1 MGVSYESLVSPAL
14 KISLAA
20 VAIAIILL
28 AADITISNEQQQLTG
43 QQAAI
48 TQNPTLFQSARD
60 SFRVQVPQGW
70 VIHDVNNTGFIL
82 ATEVLEDYGILAQ
95 LCPEGQQAQQ
105 AAFSNVSTGG
115 ADNRSCQ
122 QAREEL
128 VHVIRY
134 PNLGARLGLTSDDIF
149 AIINRD
155 TIPNAILA
163 YQTQKLQEAGYRDI
177 QIVNSTDTTIN
188 VDISTGLNNNNN
200 NNNNAIAGTT
210 ATTTTTRVPAK
221 LVAMTYSTNL
231 APNETRIGYFILTAT
246 AATPRNLG
254 MITGYSIFYE
264 GNSVAQTVSS
274 SSSVAPPPPPT
285 PFPAAARQIFGSFE
299 LIAAPAEPLTVE
311 ITSSDTEGQVAPAT
325 FDFEANVTGGMEPY
339 TIRWDFDDG
348 DSDEE
353 ESDDDDNDVDHTF
366 DVAGTYTVSAT
377 VTDSTGRTVSDSIL
391 ITVEAPPPLTA
402 VEIISSDTQ
411 GVVPATFDF
420 EANVTGGT
428 VPYTY
433 SWDFGDGSI
442 ETDDDET
449 VDHTFDVADT
459 YNVDLTVTDSTGRTV
474 SDSILI
480 TVEAPPPLTAVE
492 IISSD
497 TQGVVPATFDF
508 EANVTG
514 GTVPYTYSWD
524 FGDGSIETDDDET
537 VDHTF
542 DVADTY
548 NVDLT
553 VTDSTGRTV
562 SDSILITV
570 EAPPPLTA
578 VEIIS
583 SDTQGVVPATFDFE
597 ANVTGGTV
605 PYTYSWDFGDG
616 SIETDDDETVDH
628 TFDVA
633 DTYNVDLTVTDSTG
647 RTVSDSILITVEAPP
662 PLTAVEIISSD
673 TQGVVPATFDFEAN
687 VTGGTVPY
695 TYSWDFGDGS
705 IETDDDETV
714 DHTFDVADT
723 YNVDLTVTDST
734 GRTVSDSILI
744 TVEAPPPLTAVE
756 IISSD
761 TQGVV
766 PATFD
771 FEANVTGGTV
781 PYTYSWDFGDGSVE
795 S

>member
-28 AADITISNEQQQLTG
+28 AADITITNAQQQQLTS

-70 VIHDVNNTGFIL
+70 VIHDVKNSGFIL
-82 ATEVLEDYGILAQ
+82 AAEVLEGYGILAQ

-105 AAFSNVSTGG
+105 AAFSNVSSGG
-115 ADNRSCQ
+115 ANNGSCQ

-155 TIPNAILA
+155 TIPNAILT
-163 YQTQKLQEAGYRDI
+163 YQIQKLQEAGYRDI
-177 QIVNSTDTTIN
+177 QIVNSTDTAIN

-200 NNNNAIAGTT
+200 NNDNNAIAAAT
-210 ATTTTTRVPAK
+210 ATTTTATTRVPAK

-274 SSSVAPPPPPT
+274 GSSVAPPPT
-285 PFPAAARQIFGSFE
+285 PFPAAARQVFGSFE
-299 LIAAPAEPLTVE
+299 LIAAAPAEPLTVE

-366 DVAGTYTVSAT
+366 DVAGNYTVT
-377 VTDSTGRTVSDSIL
+377 
-391 ITVEAPPPLTA
+391 
-402 VEIISSDTQ
+402 
-411 GVVPATFDF
+411 
-420 EANVTGGT
+420 
-428 VPYTY
+428 
-433 SWDFGDGSI
+433 
-442 ETDDDET
+442 
-449 VDHTFDVADT
+449 
-459 YNVDLTVTDSTGRTV
+459 LTVTDSTGRTV
-474 SDSILI
+474 SDSIVV
-480 TVEAPPPLTAVE
+480 TVEPAPPLTAVE
-492 IISSD
+492 ITSSD
-497 TQGVVPATFDF
+497 TEGVA
-508 EANVTG
+508 
-514 GTVPYTYSWD
+514 
-524 FGDGSIETDDDET
+524 
-537 VDHTF
+537 
-542 DVADTY
+542 
-548 NVDLT
+548 
-553 VTDSTGRTV
+553 
-562 SDSILITV
+562 
-570 EAPPPLTA
+570 
-578 VEIIS
+578 
-583 SDTQGVVPATFDFE
+583 
-597 ANVTGGTV
+597 
-605 PYTYSWDFGDG
+605 
-616 SIETDDDETVDH
+616 
-628 TFDVA
+628 
-633 DTYNVDLTVTDSTG
+633 
-647 RTVSDSILITVEAPP
+647 
-662 PLTAVEIISSD
+662 
-673 TQGVVPATFDFEAN
+673 
-687 VTGGTVPY
+687 
-695 TYSWDFGDGS
+695 
-705 IETDDDETV
+705 
-714 DHTFDVADT
+714 
-723 YNVDLTVTDST
+723 
-734 GRTVSDSILI
+734 
-744 TVEAPPPLTAVE
+744 
-756 IISSD
+756 
-761 TQGVV
+761 

-795 S
+795 SDDDESIDHTFDVAGNYTVTLTVTDSTGRTVSDSILITVHEREPPAIEERMCDPSYPGLCIPPPPPDLDCDNISARNFRVLPPDPHRFDDDNDGIGCPTGSNQPNLDNNSGSDNLLDLDDFLDNLFDRLGLR

>member
-60 SFRVQVPQGW
+60 SFRVQVPQDW

-163 YQTQKLQEAGYRDI
+163 YQIQKLQEAGYRDI

-188 VDISTGLNNNNN
+188 VDISTGLNNNN

-274 SSSVAPPPPPT
+274 GSSVAPPPPPT

-325 FDFEANVTGGMEPY
+325 FDFEANVTGGTEPY

-353 ESDDDDNDVDHTF
+353 ESDDGDNDVDHTF
-366 DVAGTYTVSAT
+366 DVAGNYTVT
-377 VTDSTGRTVSDSIL
+377 
-391 ITVEAPPPLTA
+391 
-402 VEIISSDTQ
+402 
-411 GVVPATFDF
+411 
-420 EANVTGGT
+420 
-428 VPYTY
+428 
-433 SWDFGDGSI
+433 
-442 ETDDDET
+442 
-449 VDHTFDVADT
+449 
-459 YNVDLTVTDSTGRTV
+459 LTVTDSTGRTV

-480 TVEAPPPLTAVE
+480 TVHERELPVTEERMCDPSYPGLCIPPPPPDLDCDN
-492 IISSD
+492 ISARNFRVLPPD
-497 TQGVVPATFDF
+497 PHRF
-508 EANVTG
+508 
-514 GTVPYTYSWD
+514 
-524 FGDGSIETDDDET
+524 DDDNDGIGCPT
-537 VDHTF
+537 GSNQPNLDNNSGSDNLLDLDDFLDNLF
-542 DVADTY
+542 DR
-548 NVDLT
+548 L
-553 VTDSTGRTV
+553 GLR
-562 SDSILITV
+562 
-570 EAPPPLTA
+570 
-578 VEIIS
+578 
-583 SDTQGVVPATFDFE
+583 
-597 ANVTGGTV
+597 
-605 PYTYSWDFGDG
+605 
-616 SIETDDDETVDH
+616 
-628 TFDVA
+628 
-633 DTYNVDLTVTDSTG
+633 
-647 RTVSDSILITVEAPP
+647 
-662 PLTAVEIISSD
+662 
-673 TQGVVPATFDFEAN
+673 
-687 VTGGTVPY
+687 
-695 TYSWDFGDGS
+695 
-705 IETDDDETV
+705 
-714 DHTFDVADT
+714 
-723 YNVDLTVTDST
+723 
-734 GRTVSDSILI
+734 
-744 TVEAPPPLTAVE
+744 
-756 IISSD
+756 
-761 TQGVV
+761 
-766 PATFD
+766 
-771 FEANVTGGTV
+771 
-781 PYTYSWDFGDGSVE
+781 
-795 S
+795 

>member
-28 AADITISNEQQQLTG
+28 AADITISNEQQLTG

-82 ATEVLEDYGILAQ
+82 ATEVLEGYGILAQ
-95 LCPEGQQAQQ
+95 LCPEGQQ

-163 YQTQKLQEAGYRDI
+163 YQIQKLQEAGYRDI

-200 NNNNAIAGTT
+200 NNNAIAATATT
-210 ATTTTTRVPAK
+210 TTTTTRVPAK

-274 SSSVAPPPPPT
+274 GSSVAPPPPPPT

-377 VTDSTGRTVSDSIL
+377 VTDSTGRTVSDSIVV
-391 ITVEAPPPLTA
+391 TVHERELPVTEERICDPSYPGLCILPPP
-402 VEIISSDTQ
+402 
-411 GVVPATFDF
+411 P
-420 EANVTGGT
+420 
-428 VPYTY
+428 
-433 SWDFGDGSI
+433 
-442 ETDDDET
+442 
-449 VDHTFDVADT
+449 
-459 YNVDLTVTDSTGRTV
+459 DLD
-474 SDSILI
+474 
-480 TVEAPPPLTAVE
+480 
-492 IISSD
+492 
-497 TQGVVPATFDF
+497 
-508 EANVTG
+508 
-514 GTVPYTYSWD
+514 
-524 FGDGSIETDDDET
+524 
-537 VDHTF
+537 
-542 DVADTY
+542 
-548 NVDLT
+548 
-553 VTDSTGRTV
+553 
-562 SDSILITV
+562 
-570 EAPPPLTA
+570 
-578 VEIIS
+578 
-583 SDTQGVVPATFDFE
+583 
-597 ANVTGGTV
+597 
-605 PYTYSWDFGDG
+605 
-616 SIETDDDETVDH
+616 
-628 TFDVA
+628 
-633 DTYNVDLTVTDSTG
+633 
-647 RTVSDSILITVEAPP
+647 
-662 PLTAVEIISSD
+662 
-673 TQGVVPATFDFEAN
+673 
-687 VTGGTVPY
+687 
-695 TYSWDFGDGS
+695 
-705 IETDDDETV
+705 
-714 DHTFDVADT
+714 
-723 YNVDLTVTDST
+723 
-734 GRTVSDSILI
+734 
-744 TVEAPPPLTAVE
+744 
-756 IISSD
+756 
-761 TQGVV
+761 
-766 PATFD
+766 
-771 FEANVTGGTV
+771 
-781 PYTYSWDFGDGSVE
+781 
-795 S
+795 